1 MLDVHAVPTTPGAAL
16 VLGSAGTAPAVNDG
30 AQVAGV
36 PLMPGANLRIWG
48 FNAPTADT
56 IANLQ
61 LQSQDQADPV
71 NGITVTPGAASLLVQ
86 FYDYTTLQ
94 YVKGTRQIKAGTNT
108 GVVAGHAFTIDEYNL
123 GKCQMIRHAMGGE
136 VMIGAIT
143 FGGGLT
149 TNQWSSV
156 SVAPTNPLP
165 AGQYVLLGAYVS
177 AIANTAVIRFSHADF
192 KGLKPGFPV
201 ANWELALA
209 TTAQVAM
216 RDELVQVSHGEQF
229 IALGDIFGTPQ
240 CPQFTVGNAG
250 TGLNIEMISV
260 QTDTPVVNIVVMRV
274 GN

>member
-1 MLDVHAVPTTPGAAL
+1 
-16 VLGSAGTAPAVNDG
+16 
-30 AQVAGV
+30 
-36 PLMPGANLRIWG
+36 MPGANLRIWG